1 MNTKPSF
8 RCVNIELKLNKLV
21 KKISSKLWNFDL
33 RASIFT
39 QSPDPI
45 KQIIIEVHSVTWKHI
60 S

>member
-1 MNTKPSF
+1 MNTKASF

-21 KKISSKLWNFDL
+21 KISSKLWNFDL

-45 KQIIIEVHSVTWKHI
+45 KQIIIEVHSVTWKNI

>member
-21 KKISSKLWNFDL
+21 KNLLKIVKL